1 MGIYKDEF
9 IAKHGEVAY
18 IKKLNENAAWR
29 KANPKAMAEYAE
41 KRSKKASGK
50 DKTVLF
56 IGDLHIGSESVD
68 VDKIKHL
75 AKKYW
80 RNKPI
85 ILMGD
90 LADFGVK
97 KPMLYQNVL
106 KPQEQIDVVTEIL
119 KPLDIRAFCIGNHC
133 NRLFKEVGV
142 NIWITVFKMQPSNTI
157 EINGRVIY
165 FNHGSSAAS
174 SAFLEYNKYIYSVK
188 GSVIA
193 LGHSHLLAK
202 KTILRQG
209 EMTHLVRTGGF
220 LGRDFYVKMAGY
232 AEQLKGWPEYDTV
245 NNIVHLMAWDSE
257 TEEVFEI

>member
-1 MGIYKDEF
+1 MNKQEF
-9 IAKHGEVAY
+9 IARFGEQAY
-18 IKKLNENAAWR
+18 IAKLEKNAEYR
-29 KANPKAMAEYAE
+29 DSHPEKMAEIAKE
-41 KRSKKASGK
+41 RSKKAGARAN
-50 DKTVLF
+50 TVLF
-56 IGDLHIGSESVD
+56 IGDTHIGSESVD

-75 AKKYW
+75 SKNYW
-80 RNKPI
+80 RGKPI

-106 KPQEQIDVVTEIL
+106 KPQEQIDVVSEIF
-119 KPLDIRAFCIGNHC
+119 KPLDIRAFAIGNHC

-142 NIWITVFKMQPSNTI
+142 NIWITVFEMQPSNTI
-157 EINGRVIY
+157 EINGQNIY
-165 FNHGSSAAS
+165 FNHGSSSAS

-220 LGRDFYVKMAGY
+220 LGCDFYVKMAGY
-232 AEQLKGWPEYDTV
+232 AEQLKGWAEYDTI
-245 NNIVHLMAWDSE
+245 NNMVHLRAWNSE